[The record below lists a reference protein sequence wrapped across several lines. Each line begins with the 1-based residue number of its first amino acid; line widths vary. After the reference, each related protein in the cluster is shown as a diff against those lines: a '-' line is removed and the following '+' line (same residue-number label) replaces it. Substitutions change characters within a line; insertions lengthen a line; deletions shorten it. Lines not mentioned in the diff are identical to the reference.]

1 MNAREKKSSPI
12 FLSDFKRIDAHIITD
27 EEYEELPELD
37 DDMLA
42 RGIVKKAGRPIATNP
57 KKLISLRLAPEI
69 IEKWKATGK
78 GWQTRMAE
86 KLGEV

>member
-1 MNAREKKSSPI
+1 MSVNVKKSSPI
-12 FLSDFKRIDAHIITD
+12 LLSDFERMDAHD
-27 EEYEELPELD
+27 FSKEEYDELPELSD
-37 DDMLA
+37 EMLA
-42 RGIVKKAGRPIATNP
+42 RGIVKKAGRPISQNP
-57 KKLISLRLAPEI
+57 KKLISLRLSPEV